1 MTLTI
6 SPEAEEK
13 IAAQARAHG
22 VPTDRYAM
30 EILESQAPQPIS
42 VSEMTAEDLMTGIRK
57 LAETATPISNYPLDF
72 FSRDVIYADHD

>member
-13 IAAQARAHG
+13 IAAQARIHG
-22 VPTDRYAM
+22 LPLDTYAV
-30 EILESQAPQPIS
+30 ELLEREAPQPIS
-42 VSEMTAEDLMTGIRK
+42 VSELSADELMEGVRDLAKNATAV
-57 LAETATPISNYPLDF
+57 ANYPPDF